1 MVVSHPNLPYNVKLG
16 NYWFKVATDPT
27 SNTLRWARSPAPFFP
42 SRISTQ
48 SVTQASMPP
57 DVRVPYTFGDHS
69 GGMGLSRIDGA
80 EGVNQY
86 WYAGP
91 RSGNVDE
98 GLDTSLG
105 TQIILSAEVNRA
117 NLPNTPTPLY
127 DARGKFYYAPYL
139 GTFFLGVGRYLFARQ
154 NTGNPAPY
162 NSWQLWKDFGSGYTI
177 TDIIEYRGT
186 QSVPYLYVCFG
197 DSLTF
202 QYQVGAGAWTAVS
215 GSHKA
220 WYFCK
225 VEDKLY
231 RAYGNTID
239 SCTDGGAS
247 PNFSGPIDIG
257 DNVGRLSGLYNH
269 ANRLVIGKSQG
280 LFVLAADSATLE
292 QNLHPEFWGNSI
304 TDYYSFGEGINFRGN
319 LITLYKKGLAA
330 YDTSFNYTKVGLNA
344 LKDNTTPVTGQT
356 IGLAADLNHVYYLLD
371 SGYIIKGVVNQSGGA
386 IASITPHPWL
396 YIGAT
401 TGVMGFDPSSTS
413 LYVLQ
418 GSQVLRMSLSPTGNP
433 LEYASY
439 RYCAG
444 GTLYEP
450 PFYGGFTQEDKQYFS
465 LLVDAK
471 NLAGNIYAQHGYK
484 TTEGASYTNLTANKQ
499 TQDPGIRVDLST
511 PPKGRAYWASLT
523 LATDTVDTTPIV
535 RSHTVSYVV
544 LADPVMMMMFTL
556 DLTEGAML
564 QDGSNQ
570 ILHPDVVSRR
580 LEAMV
585 NSGAIILI
593 DPWGR
598 RYDVTIPLDGYVE
611 QAGEPHFN
619 KDPDLMV
626 SVKAITQRQRER
638 GTFSVVSQYKFS
650 ELKNF
655 TFAQLR
661 TL

>member
-1 MVVSHPNLPYNVKLG
+1 MVVSRANLPYNVKLG
-16 NYWFKVATDPT
+16 DYWFKVATDPT
-27 SNTLRWARSPAPFFP
+27 SNTLKWTSFPAPFFP

-91 RSGNVDE
+91 TTGNVDQ
-98 GLDTSLG
+98 GVDTSLG

-117 NLPNTPTPLY
+117 NLPNTPTQLS

-154 NTGNPAPY
+154 NSGSPAPY
-162 NSWQLWKDFGSGYTI
+162 NSWTLWKDFGAGYNI

-202 QYQVGAGAWTAVS
+202 QYQAPGGAWGTVAGA
-215 GSHKA
+215 HKA

-239 SCTDGGAS
+239 SCTDGGS
-247 PNFSGPIDIG
+247 GPNFAGPIDIG

-292 QNLHPEFWGNSI
+292 QNLHPEFWSNSI
-304 TDYYSFGEGINFRGN
+304 GDYYSFGEGINFRGN
-319 LITLYKKGLAA
+319 LITLYKNGLAA

-433 LEYASY
+433 LEYPSY
-439 RYCAG
+439 RYCSAG
-444 GTLYEP
+444 VLYEP
-450 PFYGGFTQEDKQYFS
+450 AFYGGFAQENKQYFS

-471 NLAGNIYAQHGYK
+471 NLSGNIYVQFGYK
-484 TTEGASYTNLTANKQ
+484 VQENTAYTYLTADKQ
-499 TQDPGIRVDLST
+499 TEDPGTRVDFVS
-511 PPKGRAYWASLT
+511 PPKGRAYWPT
-523 LATDTVDTTPIV
+523 LLLSTDTVTITPII

-544 LADPVMMMMFTL
+544 LAAPIMTMTFTI

-564 QDGSNQ
+564 QDGLVQN
-570 ILHPDVVSRR
+570 IHPEVVSSK
-580 LEAMV
+580 LESMV
-585 NSGAIILI
+585 NSGVVPLI

-598 RYDVTIPLDGYVE
+598 TYDVTIPLDGYVE
-611 QAGEPHFN
+611 QAGETHFN

-626 SVKAITQRQRER
+626 TIRAITQKQRAP
-638 GTFSVVSQYKFS
+638 GTFSSLSKYRFS
-650 ELKNF
+650 DIKSLAF
-655 TFAQLR
+655 TKLR